1 MAGEILTPS
10 SIWSDV
16 KIESIPSVEIIGEY
30 KTGNVTL
37 TRMRIDGR
45 TVNDGTVK
53 IYAVLAKKQS
63 KKQAPAIFILQKFT
77 DGADETLATDL
88 AKKGYIA
95 FVVNVGGEDGVNTNH
110 TIYPPSLEYANYLDV
125 NFDENYIIDGDVKK
139 TYWYE
144 WGLTARYALKYLISL
159 PEVSKIAGLGIGDSA
174 TVLWHMTASNKF
186 DCLAFILNA
195 GWRAYKGNFKFQG
208 NVDQQ
213 FSDSQLNYLA
223 GIEPQAYA
231 NHVTAPT
238 IILSATNSADYDF
251 ERLHDTYARINGK
264 LPAITSSSV
273 GMRDCVSKQDYEN
286 LLKFLKQNLSAG
298 EKSVCS
304 IPKDP
309 NIKCDVKNGKIN
321 CQVSVDKKQLKE
333 VCVYVAEEKFN
344 PALRQWQ
351 RVDLIQSSNGDYQC
365 EYTPY
370 NKSKVAFLFVKAT
383 YKNGYIID
391 SDVVCKKFTES
402 EIERGHKSKIIYSS
416 REENS
421 DSAFYPAGN
430 KAKKPYGMV
439 IDQDF
444 SVEEKTGAM
453 DITGITSK
461 TGLLSFRIGLEK
473 YRPLDDGIL
482 LLDAYLKDGGK
493 ITVKLVCDYFGNKR
507 EYVASLMVNGGEVW
521 HNLKFTLNNFKT
533 AEGMALRTLKDV
545 QAIEIHA
552 DGEYLINNVLWV

>member
-16 KIESIPSVEIIGEY
+16 KIDNIPKAEIIGEY
-30 KTGNVTL
+30 KSGSVTL

-45 TVNDGTVK
+45 IVDDGTVK
-53 IYAVLAKKQS
+53 IYAVLAKKQA

-88 AKKGYIA
+88 AKKGYTA
-95 FVVNVGGEDGVNTNH
+95 FVVNVGGEDGINTNF
-110 TIYPPSLEYANYLDV
+110 TMYPTSLAHANYICAKQ
-125 NFDENYIIDGDVKK
+125 DEDYLIHGNIKN

-144 WGLTARYALKYLISL
+144 WGLTVRYALKYLKSL
-159 PEVSKIAGLGIGDSA
+159 PEVSKVAGLGIDDSA
-174 TVLWHMTASNKF
+174 TVLWHMTATEKF

-195 GWRAYKGNFKFQG
+195 GWRAYKGNYKFQG

-251 ERLHDTYARINGK
+251 ERSHDTYARINEK
-264 LPAITSSSV
+264 LPAVTCSAV
-273 GMRDCVSKQDYEN
+273 GRRDCINKAEYEN
-286 LLKFLKQNLSAG
+286 LLKFFKQNLTSSD
-298 EKSVCS
+298 KNVFS

-309 NIKCDVKNGKIN
+309 LIKCDVKNGKIN
-321 CQVSVDKKQLKE
+321 CLVSVDKRQLKE
-333 VCVYVAEEKFN
+333 VYLFAAEEKYN
-344 PALRQWQ
+344 PSLRQWQ
-351 RVDLIQSSNGDYQC
+351 RVDLNQLTNGDYSC
-365 EYTPY
+365 EYLPY
-370 NKSKVAFLFVKAT
+370 FKSKVAFLFVKAI
-383 YKNGYIID
+383 YKNGYVID
-391 SDVVCKKFTES
+391 SDVVCKKFTET
-402 EIERGHKSKIIYSS
+402 EIESGYKSKIIYSS
-416 REENS
+416 RENNS

-430 KAKKPYGMV
+430 RLKKPFGIILEEDYN
-439 IDQDF
+439 
-444 SVEEKTGAM
+444 VEEKNGAM
-453 DITGITSK
+453 DIIGITCK

-473 YRPLDDGIL
+473 YRPLDESIL
-482 LLDAYLKDGGK
+482 LFDAYLKQDGR
-493 ITVKLVCDYFGNKR
+493 ITVKLVCDYYGNKR
-507 EYVASLMVNGGEVW
+507 EYLASIKVNGGEVW
-521 HNLKFTLNNFKT
+521 HNLKFSLNNFKT
-533 AEGMALRTLKDV
+533 AEGMALRGLKDV